1 MSELPPDAKRL
12 RTILEWL
19 DEQTAGNDTV
29 LTYLR
34 LQRDAVRRALGE
46 TEQPPAPPAPTPQ
59 APRPASVPG
68 AAPRREGRSTKF
80 VVDHQPQAV
89 GPEPARIHL
98 DDCTSVVDPQPISAQ
113 DARAALLDP
122 SVESCP
128 FCRPDTELGVDV
140 D

>member
-34 LQRDAVRRALGE
+34 LQRDAVRQALGE
-46 TEQPPAPPAPTPQ
+46 TERPPAAPPP
-59 APRPASVPG
+59 APRPARP
-68 AAPRREGRSTKF
+68 APRPSGPNKSERQSSRF

-98 DDCTSVVDPQPISAQ
+98 DDCTSVVDPQPISDQ

-122 SVESCP
+122 SVEPCP
-128 FCRPDTELGVDV
+128 FCQPHTELGMD
-140 D
+140 